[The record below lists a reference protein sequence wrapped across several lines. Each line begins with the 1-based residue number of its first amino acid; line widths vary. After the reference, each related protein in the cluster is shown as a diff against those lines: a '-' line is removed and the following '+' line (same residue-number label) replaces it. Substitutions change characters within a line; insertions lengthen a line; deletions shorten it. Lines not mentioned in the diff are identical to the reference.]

1 MLHVKEWV
9 LKRNKRIKSMN
20 MNGIFKEEEGLYK
33 IIPLKL
39 FRKTKGVSFDI
50 LPKEI
55 VPKVDAVDR
64 VIHSK
69 SAVSPGPVG
78 DVAEPWYMHPHQ
90 DDNLMVLQGVRHVDI
105 YTTAHGKIESFV
117 VTPNEIMQDGRT
129 IYDGAALLV
138 WPRGVFHRV
147 KSLEEGSASVNL
159 ATHYEGI
166 DMRTNFNIYDLD
178 IQTGKFKVI
187 REGHL
192 DQSI

>member
-1 MLHVKEWV
+1 MV
-9 LKRNKRIKSMN
+9 S
-20 MNGIFKEEEGLYK
+20 NGIFKEVEGLYK

-39 FRKTKGVSFDI
+39 FRKTEGVSFNI

-78 DVAEPWYMHPHQ
+78 DVAAPWYMHPHQ

-105 YTTAHGKIESFV
+105 YTRAHGKIESFV
-117 VTPNEIMQDGRT
+117 VTPDKIMQNGQT
-129 IYDGAALLV
+129 VYDSAALLV
-138 WPRGVFHRV
+138 WPRGVFHRI
-147 KSLEEGSASVNL
+147 KSGEDGSASVNL

-166 DMRTNFNIYDLD
+166 DMRTNFSIYDLD
-178 IQTGKFKVI
+178 TETGKFKII

>member
-1 MLHVKEWV
+1 MA
-9 LKRNKRIKSMN
+9 S
-20 MNGIFKEEEGLYK
+20 NGIFKEVEGLYK

-39 FRKTKGVSFDI
+39 FRKTEGVSFNI

-105 YTTAHGKIESFV
+105 YTRAHGKIESFV
-117 VTPNEIMQDGRT
+117 VTPDKIMQNDQT
-129 IYDGAALLV
+129 VYDSAALLV
-138 WPRGVFHRV
+138 WPRGVFHRI
-147 KSLEEGSASVNL
+147 KSGEDGSASVNL

-166 DMRTNFNIYDLD
+166 DMRTNFSIYDLD
-178 IQTGKFKVI
+178 TETGKFKII

>member
-1 MLHVKEWV
+1 
-9 LKRNKRIKSMN
+9 MN

-90 DDNLMVLQGVRHVDI
+90 DDNLMVL
-105 YTTAHGKIESFV
+105 
-117 VTPNEIMQDGRT
+117 
-129 IYDGAALLV
+129 
-138 WPRGVFHRV
+138 
-147 KSLEEGSASVNL
+147 
-159 ATHYEGI
+159 
-166 DMRTNFNIYDLD
+166 
-178 IQTGKFKVI
+178 
-187 REGHL
+187 
-192 DQSI
+192 

>member
-1 MLHVKEWV
+1 MADTDV
-9 LKRNKRIKSMN
+9 
-20 MNGIFKEEEGLYK
+20 FKEIEGLYK

-39 FRKTKGVSFDI
+39 FRKTPGVAFDV

-64 VIHSK
+64 VIHFK
-69 SAVSPGPVG
+69 DAVSPGPVG

-105 YTTAHGKIESFV
+105 YTRAHGKIESFV
-117 VTPNEIMQDGRT
+117 VTPDKIMQNGD
-129 IYDGAALLV
+129 IVHDGAALLV
-138 WPRGVFHRV
+138 WPQGVFHRI
-147 KSLEEGSASVNL
+147 KSGKEGSASVNL
-159 ATHYEGI
+159 ATHYDGI

-178 IQTGKFKVI
+178 LESGKFRVI